1 MMHFQRTA
9 TRAAAAVIVTAV
21 ALALAACGGSSNG
34 GYGSSATSTSAP
46 AKAVA
51 TSPATASSASA
62 IPSTLTLTSD
72 AFTNNGAIPAK
83 YSCSGEATS
92 PALAWNG
99 APAGTKA
106 FALIVHD
113 PDAPLAGGF
122 THWILFDI
130 PGSATSVLAAV
141 PAGANI
147 PGGGAQLIAYR
158 GMCPPVGA
166 SAHHYHF
173 RLYALDASLDLNPDP
188 TKNGAEA
195 AMQGHILAQ
204 TDLVGLFG
212 R

>member
-1 MMHFQRTA
+1 MHNRTSA
-9 TRAAAAVIVTAV
+9 LRNSAVISMSAAVLIFVLAGCGGGSGNGYGNAPTAAATPSGGTTAAAGDVTAI
-21 ALALAACGGSSNG
+21 APTLA
-34 GYGSSATSTSAP
+34 
-46 AKAVA
+46 
-51 TSPATASSASA
+51 
-62 IPSTLTLTSD
+62 LTLTSD
-72 AFTNNGAIPAK
+72 GFTNNGTIPAK
-83 YSCSGEATS
+83 YSCAGEGKS
-92 PALAWNG
+92 PALAWSG

-122 THWILFDI
+122 THWLVINL
-130 PGSATSVLAAV
+130 SATMASLPPGIFQDGNIAR
-141 PAGANI
+141 GAE
-147 PGGGAQLIAYR
+147 QLIGYR

-173 RLYALDASLDLNPDP
+173 RLYALDAPIAKNPAQ
-188 TKNGAEA
+188 TRENVEA

>member
-1 MMHFQRTA
+1 MRIRRSP
-9 TRAAAAVIVTAV
+9 TRATAITITAI
-21 ALALAACGGSSNG
+21 ALILAACGGNSNG
-34 GYGSSATSTSAP
+34 NGYGSSATSTSVP
-46 AKAVA
+46 AKTDA
-51 TSPATASSASA
+51 TSIAAAPPPASA

-72 AFTNNGAIPAK
+72 AFTNDVTIPTK
-83 YSCSGEATS
+83 YSCSGDATS
-92 PALAWNG
+92 PALAWSG

-122 THWILFDI
+122 THWILLDI
-130 PGSATSVLAAV
+130 PGTTASIPAAV
-141 PAGANI
+141 PTGATI
-147 PGGGAQLIAYR
+147 AGGGAQLIAYR

-173 RLYALDASLDLNPDP
+173 RLYALDAAL
-188 TKNGAEA
+188 GAAAGKSKDSIEA